1 MSTLITTTVQGV
13 NTVKRDASTTA
24 MNINSDGVVT
34 KPNNPAFV
42 VTLSSSQLNTAVASW
57 VTVSFGTR
65 VHDPNSDFDLSN
77 MRYVAPVSGVYI
89 FTANIRLQN
98 VDTAAVYYQSK
109 IEVSN
114 PSHNYY
120 FELISVDRF
129 SADLSYYTPNGAVIA
144 YVNAGAYVT
153 LKLYQGAGTA
163 QTDIGL
169 DTTFSGALIG

>member
-13 NTVKRDASTTA
+13 QNIKYDASTTA

-42 VTLSSSQLNTAVASW
+42 VAPSSSQTNIAVGSW
-57 VTVSFGTR
+57 VTVSFATR
-65 VHDPNSDFDLSN
+65 IHDPNSDFDLSN

-89 FTANIRLQN
+89 FTANIRLQS
-98 VDTAAVYYQSK
+98 VDTAGVYYQSK
-109 IEVSN
+109 VAVSN

-120 FELISVDRF
+120 YELIDVSKF
-129 SADLSYYTPNGAVIA
+129 SSDLSYYTPNGAVIA

-153 LKLYQGAGTA
+153 LQLYQGAGTA
-163 QTDIGL
+163 QTDVGL